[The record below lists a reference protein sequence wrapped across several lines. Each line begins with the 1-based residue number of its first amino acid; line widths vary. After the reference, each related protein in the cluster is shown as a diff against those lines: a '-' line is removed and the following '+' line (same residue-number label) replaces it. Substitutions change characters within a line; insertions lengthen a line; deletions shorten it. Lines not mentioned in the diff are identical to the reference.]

1 MAKSKVNSPSTAIGV
16 AWYRPDQWETLRN
29 VSVDRDKLENT
40 YSEWLVEAERVVKQ
54 LQQRGLRVVKVD
66 VEISELML
74 WCESQRIPLDGEAR
88 SNYAA
93 FKLHQL
99 AK

>member
-16 AWYRPDQWETLRN
+16 AWYRPEQWETLRN
-29 VSVDRDKLENT
+29 VSVDRDKLEET
-40 YSEWLVEAERVVKQ
+40 YSEWLVEAERVIKQ
-54 LQQRGLRVVKVD
+54 LQQRGLRVIKVD

-93 FKLHQL
+93 FKMQQL

>member
-16 AWYRPDQWETLRN
+16 AWYRPEQWETLRN
-29 VSVDRDKLENT
+29 VSVDRDKLEET
-40 YSEWLVEAERVVKQ
+40 YAEWLAEAERMVKQ
-54 LQQRGLRVVKVD
+54 LQQRGLRVIKVD

-93 FKLHQL
+93 FKMQKL